1 MDTHTQ
7 THRGVRAE
15 ATIQGKQE
23 QLGPESCMGKG
34 DGVILGAMG
43 ATLEVREW
51 EEVLHKVR
59 HGTYTTEEHSN
70 RHEGHKTHNG
80 QVTDHT
86 AWTKC
91 DMTTCCR
98 VGPIQSLLQQSRGKK
113 ARTLPTQPTLSSTQL
128 DFPLQQ
134 GFCHNCSQLQP
145 HGASVP
151 HTKIS
156 LCLELLLAAMG
167 HA

>member
-1 MDTHTQ
+1 MQANRDPW
-7 THRGVRAE
+7 
-15 ATIQGKQE
+15 
-23 QLGPESCMGKG
+23 QLGIAELPPQGNRFCLLIYPAIKKQGSAKWIHIHKHTEESELKPKYKENKNSWDQRAAWEKEM
-34 DGVILGAMG
+34 GVILGAMG

-113 ARTLPTQPTLSSTQL
+113 ARTLPT
-128 DFPLQQ
+128 
-134 GFCHNCSQLQP
+134 
-145 HGASVP
+145 
-151 HTKIS
+151 
-156 LCLELLLAAMG
+156 
-167 HA
+167 